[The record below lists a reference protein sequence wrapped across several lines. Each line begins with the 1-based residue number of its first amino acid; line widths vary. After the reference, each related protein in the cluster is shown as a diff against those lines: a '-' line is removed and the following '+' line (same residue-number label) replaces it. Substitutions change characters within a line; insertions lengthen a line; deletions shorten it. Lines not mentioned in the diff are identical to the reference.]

1 LRAGTFSG
9 TVDFIDRR
17 NPTKEKGAFGLARDD
32 WKYHDEDMEEEEEG
46 ERKPPPPEIQ
56 CGNCLRWIPRESP
69 SCSWCGKRIERKE
82 RDRS

>member
-1 LRAGTFSG
+1 
-9 TVDFIDRR
+9 
-17 NPTKEKGAFGLARDD
+17 LARDD
-32 WKYHDEDMEEEEEG
+32 WKYHDEDMDEEE

-56 CGNCLRWIPRESP
+56 CGNCLHWIPREST